1 MGVVTDRWLG
11 LRDLAVIVAALVLGA
26 VLIRGCD
33 DGLPA
38 HAQEMPQAPHV
49 MAGQYRC
56 AGANADGTEYELPL
70 TVFDTGSG
78 GWQLTWKDREP
89 MIGLGYFHRG
99 VLSVSIASG
108 QGQAIGLAVYD
119 VIGSTLDGSWL
130 AFGSKDVLTEKCVP
144 AGAREAHVDGAWACD
159 NHPRHHI
166 VTSEADMREYSL
178 REGCRGWHK
187 EQSASAREAD

>member
-1 MGVVTDRWLG
+1 MGVATERWLG
-11 LRDLAVIVAALVLGA
+11 LRDLGLVLAALALGA
-26 VLIRGCD
+26 VLLRSCD
-33 DGLPA
+33 DWIPA
-38 HAQEMPQAPHV
+38 QAQERQHAPEQPHTRVNQYRGVWLAGLDAQEAPHV

-56 AGANADGTEYELPL
+56 QGANADGTEYELPL

-144 AGAREAHVDGAWACD
+144 AGAREAD
-159 NHPRHHI
+159 
-166 VTSEADMREYSL
+166 
-178 REGCRGWHK
+178 
-187 EQSASAREAD
+187 